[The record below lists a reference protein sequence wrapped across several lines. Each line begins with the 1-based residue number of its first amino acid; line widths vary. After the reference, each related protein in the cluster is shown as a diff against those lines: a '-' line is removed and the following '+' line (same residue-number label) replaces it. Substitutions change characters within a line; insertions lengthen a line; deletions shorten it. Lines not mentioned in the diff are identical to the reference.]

1 MFIELLIAFHLSIRP
16 NFIFLLEDIEIP
28 FDQEYPVGKVVA
40 TLIHKGIFHV
50 PQEGTNKQL
59 NSL

>member
-16 NFIFLLEDIEIP
+16 NFIFLLEDIQIP

-50 PQEGTNKQL
+50 P
-59 NSL
+59 